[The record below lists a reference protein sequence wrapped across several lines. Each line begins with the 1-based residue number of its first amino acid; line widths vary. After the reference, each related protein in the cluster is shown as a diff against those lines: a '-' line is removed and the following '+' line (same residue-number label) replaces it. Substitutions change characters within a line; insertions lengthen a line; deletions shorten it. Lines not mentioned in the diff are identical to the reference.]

1 MSQENTQG
9 LSDATWP
16 VNQDYTVKD
25 GRLCATG
32 DEVRRYDPLADEHIV
47 TEFGKLYDG
56 DKNAVVEFAGRR
68 GLLGWGVVG
77 TPQAGSDPDW
87 VSEPEGTD
95 PISWVWGHARNVRIV
110 LDLYRYLQQK
120 DHDGLTSFLDT
131 FSGLA
136 LSEIEEIERARDP
149 WSTPSVPALG
159 TKEGMIIIMHQHS
172 SLPIKFPRGQPAK
185 AAERIIEEIINP
197 NLGHLGMVWRGLQYQ
212 VYTDPLHLV
221 LECPCP
227 LAAIYWHLANIVTGG
242 RTVARCQ
249 DPTCSALFVV
259 TDRRQRYC
267 PPPAVWKGTTGSLCA
282 ARHRKR
288 RQRQKEGG

>member
-1 MSQENTQG
+1 MQEHSG
-9 LSDATWP
+9 LTWP

-25 GRLCATG
+25 GRLGATG
-32 DEVRRYDPLADEHIV
+32 DEVRRYDPLADENIV
-47 TEFGKLYDG
+47 TEFAKLHDG
-56 DKNAVVEFAGRR
+56 NENAVVEFARRR
-68 GLLGWGVVG
+68 GLLGWEVIG
-77 TPQAGSDPDW
+77 
-87 VSEPEGTD
+87 EPHPEAMVAESTD
-95 PISWVWGHARNVRIV
+95 PISWVWGHARNVRMV
-110 LDLYRYLQQK
+110 LTLYRYLQRN
-120 DHDGLTSFLDT
+120 DHDGLASYLDT
-131 FSGLA
+131 YSERA
-136 LSEIEEIERARDP
+136 LSEIEEIERARAP

-172 SLPIKFPRGQPAK
+172 SLPFKFPRGEPAK
-185 AAERIIEEIINP
+185 AAERIIAEIIDP
-197 NLGHLGMVWRGLQYQ
+197 NLGHSILWMGLQYR

-221 LECPCP
+221 LECPFL
-227 LAAIYWHLANIVTGG
+227 LAAIYWHLANIVTAG

-267 PPPAVWKGTTGSLCA
+267 PPPAGWKGTTGSHCA